1 LEIALAIPSEALRVI
16 ATRRESIL
24 AALVT
29 EDFVLRFSSS
39 LRMLLLVV
47 IAVLGLVTSVFAG
60 IDPGVVPEPTSV
72 LIWLGL
78 IGVVS
83 AVTGRRGR
91 RG

>member
-1 LEIALAIPSEALRVI
+1 
-16 ATRRESIL
+16 
-24 AALVT
+24 
-29 EDFVLRFSSS
+29 
-39 LRMLLLVV
+39 MLLLVV
-47 IAVLGLVTSVFAG
+47 IAVLGLAADSFAG
-60 IDPGVVPEPTSV
+60 IDPEPGVVPEPTSV

>member
-1 LEIALAIPSEALRVI
+1 M
-16 ATRRESIL
+16 
-24 AALVT
+24 

-39 LRMLLLVV
+39 FRMLLLVV
-47 IAVLGLVTSVFAG
+47 IAVLGLATLAFAG
-60 IDPGVVPEPTSV
+60 ITEEEPGVVPEPTSV
-72 LIWLGL
+72 LIWIGL